1 MCKPQSLTLSND
13 DDDDIKPTP
22 ETTHLSKTQIQSC
35 HIHVQKLL
43 MSIVNK
49 MKLRILSLGH
59 LSTVQILPTVVRSHL
74 CSFISHDSPPV
85 PPYRRL
91 KICALTS

>member
-74 CSFISHDSPPV
+74 CSFISRDSPPV